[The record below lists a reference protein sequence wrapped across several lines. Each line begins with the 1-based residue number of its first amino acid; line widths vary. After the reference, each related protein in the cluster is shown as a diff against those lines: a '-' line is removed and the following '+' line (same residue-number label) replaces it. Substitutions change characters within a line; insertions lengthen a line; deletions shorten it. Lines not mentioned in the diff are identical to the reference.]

1 MNDII
6 EIIKSFTKEE
16 VTDLTDHLLTIQAN
30 DQSIND
36 LSWHTVCFFLI
47 FQKNFYYFQFIC

>member
-36 LSWHTVCFFLI
+36 LSWHTVCLLKI
-47 FQKNFYYFQFIC
+47 FE